1 MNLLTYI
8 HDPMC
13 SWCYGFSRTLTE
25 LINKLP
31 ESVQMRRLLGGLAT
45 DTDEPMSKE
54 MERHVR
60 SNWKLIE
67 RRIPGVS
74 FNYDFWARCQPRRST
89 YPACRAVIAARAQ
102 GMQYDIEM
110 TAAIQRAY
118 YEQARNPSDSTT
130 LIELASELGLD
141 FDSFSTTL
149 FSDNT
154 EQELMSEIA
163 ATKQSGVTSYPSLI
177 LQAGTAVWDI
187 PVNYNDSDAM
197 LKLITS
203 LIERNH

>member
-1 MNLLTYI
+1 
-8 HDPMC
+8 MC

-31 ESVQMRRLLGGLAT
+31 ESVQMRRLLGGLAI

-54 MERHVR
+54 TESYVR

-67 RRIPGVS
+67 QRIPGVS
-74 FNYDFWARCQPRRST
+74 FNYGFWTRCQPRRST

-102 GMQYDIEM
+102 GIQYDTEM

-141 FDSFSTTL
+141 SDSFSTAL

-163 ATKQSGVTSYPSLI
+163 AAKQLGVTSYPSLV
-177 LQAGTAVWDI
+177 LQAGTAIWDI
-187 PVNYNDSDAM
+187 PVNYNDSDEM
-197 LKLITS
+197 LELITS